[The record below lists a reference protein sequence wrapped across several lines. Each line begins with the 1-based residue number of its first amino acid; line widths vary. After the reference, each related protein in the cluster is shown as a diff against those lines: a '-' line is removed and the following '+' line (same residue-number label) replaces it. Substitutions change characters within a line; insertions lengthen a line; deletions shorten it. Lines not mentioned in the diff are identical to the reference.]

1 VSVLDQIAG
10 QIESLSPQDK
20 KALLLRL
27 TEGQSANSKG
37 PSGTE
42 LLANLGTL
50 DEVSAREMIEA
61 IESGCE
67 SVDASEW

>member
-1 VSVLDQIAG
+1 M
-10 QIESLSPQDK
+10 
-20 KALLLRL
+20 LRL

-37 PSGTE
+37 PSGAE
-42 LLANLGTL
+42 FLANLGTL